1 MKKILKTVS
10 IVFAVLLVIMIGFV
24 AWMTKGLSH
33 GQNVV
38 VDEIDL
44 REIAD
49 GEYTGSYSADR
60 WANTLIVQVRD
71 HKIIEIEIEKNVLFY
86 TQEVSDVVF
95 GEVIAKQSLDIDIQ
109 AGATVTTKAYLKAI
123 EDALD
128 GE

>member
-1 MKKILKTVS
+1 MKKILKTIA
-10 IVFAVLLVIMIGFV
+10 IVFAVLLVGMIGIV
-24 AWMTKGLSH
+24 AWMTKGLSQ

-38 VDEIDL
+38 VDGIDL
-44 REIAD
+44 SRVED

-60 WANTLIVQVRD
+60 WANTLIVHVRD
-71 HKIIEIEIEKNVLFY
+71 HKITNIEIEKNVLFY

-95 GEVIAKQSLDIDIQ
+95 AEVIAKQSLDIDIQ

>member
-1 MKKILKTVS
+1 MKKILKTVA
-10 IVFAVLLVIMIGFV
+10 IVFAVLLVIMIGVV
-24 AWMTKGLSH
+24 AWMTKGLSQ

-49 GEYTGSYSADR
+49 GEYTGSYSVDR
-60 WANTLIVQVRD
+60 WANTLIVHVRD
-71 HKIIEIEIEKNVLFY
+71 HKITNIEIEKNVLFY
-86 TQEVSDVVF
+86 TQEVSDFVF
-95 GEVIAKQSLDIDIQ
+95 GEVIAKQSLEIDIQ

>member
-1 MKKILKTVS
+1 MKKILKTVA
-10 IVFAVLLVIMIGFV
+10 IVFAVLLVVMIGIV

-49 GEYTGSYSADR
+49 GEYKGSYSADR
-60 WANTLIVQVRD
+60 WANTLIVHVRD

>member
-1 MKKILKTVS
+1 MKKILKTVA
-10 IVFAVLLVIMIGFV
+10 IVFAILLVVMIGIV

-60 WANTLIVQVRD
+60 WANTLIVHVRD